1 MYQIKRWYKMLS
13 GKSVWHVN
21 QDIGKHFS
29 KDDILGYYNNM
40 KEKVTMMPELLDND
54 NLPSLELENGQSV
67 YFPVTI
73 FQYGL
78 GAYDLYIETKDNK
91 YKRKFLQ
98 CANWALDNQDNYG
111 RWNNFFYIFPDTPY
125 SAMAQGEAVS
135 LLIRAYKES
144 GVDKYFIAAQKGI
157 KFMISPMEEGG
168 VSEYMGNNIIFREYT
183 NQQTVL
189 NGWIFA
195 WFGLYDYVLCTSDK
209 EYKKI
214 LENSLNAIINYL
226 PRFRCSYWSIYSLD
240 GKIASPFY
248 HNLHI
253 ALMQALY
260 QLTDEKIFES
270 YAEKWR
276 MQQNNPFY
284 KGLAFTKKAIQKILE
299 K

>member
-67 YFPVTI
+67 YFPVAI

>member
-1 MYQIKRWYKMLS
+1 
-13 GKSVWHVN
+13 
-21 QDIGKHFS
+21 
-29 KDDILGYYNNM
+29 
-40 KEKVTMMPELLDND
+40 MPELLDND

-67 YFPVTI
+67 YFPVAI

>member
-67 YFPVTI
+67 YFPVAV

-111 RWNNFFYIFPDTPY
+111 RWNNFFYIFPDAPY

-144 GVDKYFIAAQKGI
+144 GMDKYFIAAQKGI

-214 LENSLNAIINYL
+214 LENSLNTIINYL
-226 PRFRCSYWSIYSLD
+226 PKFKCSYWSIYSLD